1 MKIYTVLHFELEC
14 GLNQFTEIGIQI
26 MLVKTCLSLFLCIS
40 LQHTIFPAAVEEI
53 ALDQEVQ
60 TIVDRTQ
67 QFIATGYIDGADT
80 LARLTTTALLT
91 PTRVASDAEIVE
103 MVNAH
108 LHTELYYA
116 FNTKWGP
123 NKARKHRIVY
133 DFLSGLSKAVRTAAE
148 MEQITTFTVLSLAA
162 QEYFWN
168 EKSTVADLKI
178 RVERELRYGLFKK
191 AGNSLDVRNLVFLG
205 GDDLER
211 IINARIDL
219 GLTGKLAGLMTGF
232 RDKTLGA
239 TYSAIF
245 DDLAAKLG
253 DKAVGA
259 VGDVPLNLDGD
270 VLDSLELNALLTVK
284 AVRSEGDGMCGEHSL
299 FIPTDG
305 PLVGVSEGNGRNKIL
320 SAITDQAED
329 DEARRLYLLNSEHME
344 SKKFIDLITREVA
357 KIRKTDAGQ
366 ADRLQEQLEAYQKFS
381 VEIRGKAEEDVN
393 ASRIAL
399 IKRVTQLPSLAGV
412 LAAFNVILNTQ
423 GDLKVLLSTEKGKRA
438 LRNIVGELIGLRKIN
453 ATLDGLL
460 ATIDDQIRQLDIE
473 ASTAESGAQAKH
485 ALKIAETTKKR
496 VDTRKS
502 LTEFCERNNDFAKQY
517 VASKKKPE
525 TESKKALE
533 DLKGTNIPLFQELEK
548 LIAEAEKAIEA
559 CKSIPSDLAV
569 RDAKMIEKYLLIGD
583 TLKGFLNETMLP
595 GSGHANAFTV
605 EGIATKMGFI
615 TDFCQSMCE
624 LAQSNATKD
633 SIVELMNEFQ
643 RMPELINREICNGL
657 VIKALEIVEGLPE
670 VPAELRPD
678 ALSAEMTG
686 LALSD
691 GELRGWLPCD
701 AIYTQLWAITNN
713 VNVFV
718 FAGNEGGM
726 TPPLDVI
733 LRLKDRPYN
742 QTTVTY
748 PLGTKGKNL
757 ATVILTSPTAKNI
770 FMNKGPGHYDK
781 FILPTDY
788 AAMAA
793 ALRHLEWTSLRT
805 RYAAYPA

>member
-1 MKIYTVLHFELEC
+1 
-14 GLNQFTEIGIQI
+14 
-26 MLVKTCLSLFLCIS
+26 MLLKTCLSLLLYVGI
-40 LQHTIFPAAVEEI
+40 QQTIFPAADEAEEI
-53 ALDQEVQ
+53 HAEVQ
-60 TIVDRTQ
+60 AIAKRTTD
-67 QFIATGYIDGADT
+67 FIAAGYTDGADT

-91 PTRVASDAEIVE
+91 PTRIASDAEIVE

-133 DFLSGLSKAVRTAAE
+133 DFLSGLGKAARTTAE

-168 EKSTVADLKI
+168 EKSTVDDLKI

-191 AGNSLDVRNLVFLG
+191 AGHSLDVRNLVYLG

-211 IINARIDL
+211 IINARITG
-219 GLTGKLAGLMTGF
+219 GLKGMLEDLMTGF
-232 RDKTLGA
+232 KAKTLGD
-239 TYSAIF
+239 TYSEIL
-245 DDLAAKLG
+245 DHLTEKLG
-253 DKAVGA
+253 DKRTGNI
-259 VGDVPLNLDGD
+259 GDVTLNLEDD
-270 VLDSLELNALLTVK
+270 VLRGLGLSAKLTVK
-284 AVRSEGDGMCGEHSL
+284 GVVSEGDGMCGEHSL

-305 PLVGVSEGNGRNKIL
+305 ALAGVSEGNGRHKIL

-329 DEARRLYLLNSEHME
+329 EEARRLYLLKSKHME
-344 SKKFIDLITREVA
+344 GEKFIELIT
-357 KIRKTDAGQ
+357 KQIRKISDAGGD
-366 ADRLQEQLEAYQKFS
+366 ASHLQEQLEAYQKFS
-381 VEIRGKAEEDVN
+381 AAIRSKAEEDLD
-393 ASRIAL
+393 ASRIDL
-399 IKRVTQLPSLAGV
+399 IRRATQLPALAGV
-412 LAAFNVILNTQ
+412 LAEFNVLLNTK
-423 GDLKVLLSTEKGKRA
+423 GDLKKLLSSEKGKRI

-453 ATLDGLL
+453 PALDGLL
-460 ATIDDQIRQLDIE
+460 ATIDAQLRQLDIE
-473 ASTAESGAQAKH
+473 ANTSESSTQRETVEAEKN
-485 ALKIAETTKKR
+485 R
-496 VDTRKS
+496 VKTRKS
-502 LTEFCERNNDFAKQY
+502 LTEFCESNNDFAKLY
-517 VASKKKPE
+517 VTAKKKE
-525 TESKKALE
+525 EGSKEALE
-533 DLKGTNIPLFQELEK
+533 KLKGTNTPLFQELEK
-548 LIAEAEKAIEA
+548 LIAAAEAAIDI
-559 CKSIPSDLAV
+559 CKVLASNPV
-569 RDAKMIEKYLLIGD
+569 SKDDYLIKKYLLIGD

-595 GSGHANAFTV
+595 ESGHDNAFTV
-605 EGIATKMGFI
+605 KGISTKISFI
-615 TDFCQSMCE
+615 SDFCQSICE
-624 LAQSNATKD
+624 LTQNKAAAE
-633 SIVELMNEFQ
+633 SIGELMEEF
-643 RMPELINREICNGL
+643 RRAPELIDKQITNGL
-657 VIKALEIVEGLPE
+657 VMKGLELVEDLPE

-686 LALSD
+686 IALSD

-701 AIYTQLWAITNN
+701 AVYTQLWAIINN

-726 TPPLDVI
+726 TPPLDII
-733 LRLKDRPYN
+733 LRQKGSPYN

-757 ATVILTSPTAKNI
+757 ATVILTSPTARNI

-793 ALRHLEWTSLRT
+793 SLRHLEWTGLRV